1 MIGIKFSSDKMMR
14 KMAAI
19 IAVLKTGESVAL
31 DNIGKELTSEM
42 KRTID
47 EELESWPP
55 LSPRTISIKGN
66 DKILIDDNTMYDSIK
81 WKRDGK
87 SVIIGVHADAPANR
101 GKVAAIHEHGAPEAH
116 IPARPFVEPTWDRE
130 KKKMSLKYSA
140 VLKEGVKRVL

>member
-1 MIGIKFSSDKMMR
+1 MIGIKFLSDKLIR

-19 IAVLKTGESVAL
+19 TAALKLSEGVAL
-31 DNIGKELTSEM
+31 DGVGKKLAGEM

-55 LSPRTISIKGN
+55 LSPITISIKGD
-66 DKILIDDNTMYDSIK
+66 DKMLIDDGTMYDSIT

-87 SVIIGVHADAPANR
+87 HITVGVHEDAPANR
-101 GKVAAIHEHGAPEAH
+101 GKIAAIHEHGAPEAA

-130 KKKMSLKYSA
+130 KKKLSTMYGVILKGG
-140 VLKEGVKRVL
+140 LKRGL